1 METIGDRIKELRKI
15 NNLTLQEVAEVLSTS
30 KGNISNY
37 ENNVFKPSADSVIE
51 LSRLFNVSTDYILTG
66 ASNTIKNKPDS
77 DIRYNF
83 TKEEQ
88 YIINLYRQLNERN
101 KIKLEGYLEG
111 EIIRQKET
119 INKNE
124 LSTLQKSIQI
134 KQKKDSVTK

>member
-1 METIGDRIKELRKI
+1 METIGDRIKKLRKI
-15 NNLTLQEVAEVLSTS
+15 NHLTLQEVAEVLSTS

-66 ASNTIKNKPDS
+66 TSNTIKNKPDS